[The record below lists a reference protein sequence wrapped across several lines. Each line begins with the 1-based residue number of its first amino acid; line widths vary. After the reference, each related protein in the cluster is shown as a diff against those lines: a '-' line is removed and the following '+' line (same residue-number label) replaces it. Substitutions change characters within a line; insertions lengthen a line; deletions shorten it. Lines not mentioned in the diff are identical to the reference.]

1 MYLCSSNR
9 KQKRS
14 YANITANTSPTTH
27 PGGEEVLVEAAG
39 TDATVCFDSIG
50 HSDEA
55 YKLMNDL
62 KIGKLSS
69 KDEF

>member
-1 MYLCSSNR
+1 MVKLCF
-9 KQKRS
+9 Q
-14 YANITANTSPTTH
+14 H

-39 TDATVCFDSIG
+39 TDATLCFDSIG

-69 KDEF
+69 KDEVSIYIRLTYIGTYM

>member
-1 MYLCSSNR
+1 MF
-9 KQKRS
+9 Q
-14 YANITANTSPTTH
+14 H
-27 PGGEEVLVEAAG
+27 PGGEDVLVEAAG

-69 KDEF
+69 KDEVIFFVLNSKICIELIHTL